1 MDTPSVYIPKSSLS
15 IVAKVVKYEAKLIM
29 CIMVTHICSAA
40 TVNECFLIL
49 QSIKYL
55 GQQMFSV
62 LDNFL
67 QVRALATLF
76 QEDVR

>member
-1 MDTPSVYIPKSSLS
+1 
-15 IVAKVVKYEAKLIM
+15 
-29 CIMVTHICSAA
+29 MVTHICSAA

>member
-1 MDTPSVYIPKSSLS
+1 
-15 IVAKVVKYEAKLIM
+15 M

-40 TVNECFLIL
+40 TVNESFLIL
-49 QSIKYL
+49 HSIKYL

-67 QVRALATLF
+67 KVGALASLF
-76 QEDVR
+76 KEDVRWCVQSCAYERIVLSR